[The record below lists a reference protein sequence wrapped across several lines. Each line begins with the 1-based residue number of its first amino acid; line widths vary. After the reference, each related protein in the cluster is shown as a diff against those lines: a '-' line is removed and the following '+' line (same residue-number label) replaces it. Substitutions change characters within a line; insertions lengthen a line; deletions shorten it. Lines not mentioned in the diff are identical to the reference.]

1 LGVNRIPKLL
11 AEHGVDHGVEHKVV
25 QECCAGEQPGV
36 PENHMVQ
43 LMHHEHEQILIIRAM
58 FRDELRV
65 QMKPWLV
72 SALHAGCGAS
82 VAFNDVEQLQQPV
95 HLKAGRRENIE
106 DAFPETTLT
115 VSYP

>member
-1 LGVNRIPKLL
+1 
-11 AEHGVDHGVEHKVV
+11 
-25 QECCAGEQPGV
+25 
-36 PENHMVQ
+36 
-43 LMHHEHEQILIIRAM
+43 MHHEHEQILVIRAM